1 MFNFFLSFR
10 ELRDNEFLEEYPHMY
25 ICVKC
30 DVLQCDVPANITVTT
45 AVSIMQST
53 FVYHSRGSQKNLQ
66 IFYLVY
72 GFHPPPI
79 TSPPSFLPCGG
90 YGNGWSG

>member
-1 MFNFFLSFR
+1 MCTFVLSFR
-10 ELRDNEFLEEYPHMY
+10 ELPDNEFLEEYLPMY
-25 ICVKC
+25 VRCE
-30 DVLQCDVPANITVTT
+30 VLQCDVPANITVTT

-66 IFYLVY
+66 IFYLVC